1 MHQGVTTFLK
11 TLQRSVLGAS
21 SEGPV
26 DSITLQAMRE
36 AAALRKELDWHLE
49 LARLY
54 GCDEPVSSS
63 SWRVC
68 AAAPA
73 AEHIESQPLLHTRIV
88 SNEEVREKLHEWRDA
103 MKAEC
108 DSLINKG
115 AVELVA
121 DSQVEKWISDGEDVE
136 ILPGRG
142 VATEKPPVVPG
153 ATKRNKYRAVICGNF
168 QKWSEERASES
179 FYAGGADSLSIR
191 TALRWAG
198 MRNFGGSGTDVK
210 TAFLNAPLDEQ
221 EAEYLICNPPKA
233 LYAAGVIPRGFKWRV
248 HGALYGLQTSP
259 RAWSRLRDKTCRVM
273 TWATYGQPR
282 HLQQC
287 VSDPNIWLVKS
298 SDGQIVAL
306 MKVLLSTVDLKFQ
319 SPLKVQ
325 GNAKSPC
332 AAWSNEFDD
341 GETRDDQIDP
351 DAVKAAQSLTG
362 ELLWLS
368 VRARPELSFPVSR
381 MAQLTTKRPND
392 ALSIGK
398 GVLRFLNA
406 SPSQCIVYGPPPGD
420 CGKSQQYPR
429 PVVET
434 TLHAFADASFGPSSG
449 RSHQGLL
456 VCWAGAPLHWESG
469 RQTLT
474 ALSTAES
481 ELISYVC
488 VVQAAEAVEALIGEI
503 FPEPLHRSLFGDNS
517 SAISIVSGPPTSWRM
532 TPNAASNLP
541 RPLPQDLPRTDLVP
555 PPQDLAGAVAA
566 AGPAPVLQQPS
577 SQPQEDP
584 GRWSRKLG
592 ILEKPS
598 KKLASPPEVSPAG
611 LSAASGSKDITVTS
625 DGHQG
630 GEEDD
635 DLFDFQWPEGD
646 VECIKKCEKFTSNE
660 LPSMIGDSTSPYHF
674 ERLAI
679 KLQGAGLDCASLESR
694 EEAYKKGAQ
703 RLGYATKTMHP
714 VVLALFAALHTNDL
728 LDLKARQETREN
740 IQLNDPHEAGTKIP
754 DYVAVMLRSLSVFL
768 GMVQDRDM
776 VSENRP
782 PFVPIMVTEF
792 LFDTSPDEMFTFWH
806 IFAERFLLSAK
817 GQTCTDEDID
827 ATVEEVGNGHFHKA
841 SNTVASLRG
850 AFRAVTSSI
859 STSRTTSRT
868 SKRRAEEE
876 EASRGQEDGFLSS
889 SRDADGV
896 KWVPKKKENVE
907 KEVQFELR
915 NVIFDLDGGAMGTRE
930 VKATRT
936 KYDFDGS
943 PGFRLVDGFLQAA
956 ALLKKEETTV
966 FIRRNPFTRGGMR
979 HCYGF
984 RDPGLEN
991 GNNHK
996 RMVAKKQKWVTEADV
1011 DPMTTVDIYAK
1022 QTAVAH
1028 YFARKFQYDVFK
1040 TTGQKIKLDFV
1051 PCYAYRPL
1059 WAEDG
1064 DLEGFCGE
1072 EFVSGEFVKL
1082 TSNAGFV
1089 NREEY
1094 GGHAI
1099 IGSAFSHYTFHWSN
1113 GALLVS
1119 DIQGVCA
1126 GHRDDGR
1133 EGRKARGGK
1142 DENRSW
1148 VLSDPQ
1154 VLTDGAQYQFGR
1166 GDLGIKGRTDRICH
1180 MKAGFR
1186 TGVSGVGGVGW
1197 CLCWAGLG

>member
-1 MHQGVTTFLK
+1 MLPLLNKCTKVAAAFEQMHQGVTTFLK

-306 MKVLLSTVDLKFQ
+306 MCWYVDDLLALGPWAERASLLDQIKATWECSAFTHTEEGPVEYCGLEISESAEGLLIGQKKYIQELLKRHE
-319 SPLKVQ
+319 VQ

-469 RQTLT
+469 RIDQLC
-474 ALSTAES
+474 L
-481 ELISYVC
+481 C
-488 VVQAAEAVEALIGEI
+488 
-503 FPEPLHRSLFGDNS
+503 R
-517 SAISIVSGPPTSWRM
+517 
-532 TPNAASNLP
+532 
-541 RPLPQDLPRTDLVP
+541 
-555 PPQDLAGAVAA
+555 AG
-566 AGPAPVLQQPS
+566 
-577 SQPQEDP
+577 
-584 GRWSRKLG
+584 
-592 ILEKPS
+592 
-598 KKLASPPEVSPAG
+598 
-611 LSAASGSKDITVTS
+611 SGS
-625 DGHQG
+625 
-630 GEEDD
+630 
-635 DLFDFQWPEGD
+635 
-646 VECIKKCEKFTSNE
+646 C
-660 LPSMIGDSTSPYHF
+660 
-674 ERLAI
+674 
-679 KLQGAGLDCASLESR
+679 
-694 EEAYKKGAQ
+694 
-703 RLGYATKTMHP
+703 
-714 VVLALFAALHTNDL
+714 
-728 LDLKARQETREN
+728 
-740 IQLNDPHEAGTKIP
+740 
-754 DYVAVMLRSLSVFL
+754 
-768 GMVQDRDM
+768 
-776 VSENRP
+776 
-782 PFVPIMVTEF
+782 
-792 LFDTSPDEMFTFWH
+792 
-806 IFAERFLLSAK
+806 
-817 GQTCTDEDID
+817 
-827 ATVEEVGNGHFHKA
+827 
-841 SNTVASLRG
+841 
-850 AFRAVTSSI
+850 
-859 STSRTTSRT
+859 
-868 SKRRAEEE
+868 
-876 EASRGQEDGFLSS
+876 
-889 SRDADGV
+889 
-896 KWVPKKKENVE
+896 
-907 KEVQFELR
+907 
-915 NVIFDLDGGAMGTRE
+915 
-930 VKATRT
+930 
-936 KYDFDGS
+936 
-943 PGFRLVDGFLQAA
+943 
-956 ALLKKEETTV
+956 
-966 FIRRNPFTRGGMR
+966 
-979 HCYGF
+979 
-984 RDPGLEN
+984 
-991 GNNHK
+991 
-996 RMVAKKQKWVTEADV
+996 
-1011 DPMTTVDIYAK
+1011 
-1022 QTAVAH
+1022 
-1028 YFARKFQYDVFK
+1028 
-1040 TTGQKIKLDFV
+1040 
-1051 PCYAYRPL
+1051 
-1059 WAEDG
+1059 
-1064 DLEGFCGE
+1064 
-1072 EFVSGEFVKL
+1072 
-1082 TSNAGFV
+1082 
-1089 NREEY
+1089 
-1094 GGHAI
+1094 
-1099 IGSAFSHYTFHWSN
+1099 
-1113 GALLVS
+1113 
-1119 DIQGVCA
+1119 
-1126 GHRDDGR
+1126 
-1133 EGRKARGGK
+1133 
-1142 DENRSW
+1142 
-1148 VLSDPQ
+1148 
-1154 VLTDGAQYQFGR
+1154 
-1166 GDLGIKGRTDRICH
+1166 
-1180 MKAGFR
+1180 
-1186 TGVSGVGGVGW
+1186 
-1197 CLCWAGLG
+1197 